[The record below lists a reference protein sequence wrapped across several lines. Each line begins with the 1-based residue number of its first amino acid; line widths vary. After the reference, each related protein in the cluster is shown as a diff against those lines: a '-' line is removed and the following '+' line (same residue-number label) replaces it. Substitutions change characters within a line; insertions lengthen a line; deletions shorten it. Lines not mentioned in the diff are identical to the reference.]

1 MIDCKENEDGSFT
14 IYWDEN
20 DPIESILNDW
30 TPEDFIKVITNYAEE
45 SIAVKDYCKNKQG
58 LNFKYKAVQQS
69 NYEGYNQTE
78 EEFFGEYTE
87 ETGGESQDSN
97 ITEATKEDWSDF
109 WDESKDEEFWE
120 DYNKFCEEQ
129 RNQSSSFF

>member
-20 DPIESILNDW
+20 DPIERILNDW

-45 SIAVKDYCKNKQG
+45 IISQ
-58 LNFKYKAVQQS
+58 
-69 NYEGYNQTE
+69 E
-78 EEFFGEYTE
+78 EYINIKKKVNTT

-97 ITEATKEDWSDF
+97 ITEATKKDWEDF
-109 WDESKDEEFWE
+109 WNSESEGKELNYESWE
-120 DYNKFCEEQ
+120 D
-129 RNQSSSFF
+129 SFFSPEAQGSWD